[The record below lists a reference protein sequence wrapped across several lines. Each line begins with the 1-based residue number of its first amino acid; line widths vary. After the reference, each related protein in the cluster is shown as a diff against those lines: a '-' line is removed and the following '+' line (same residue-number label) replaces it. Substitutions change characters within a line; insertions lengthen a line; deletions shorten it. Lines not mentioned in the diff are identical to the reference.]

1 MHAGS
6 KQLWPDLL
14 ECSAPINSLYKGK
27 ISAFYQE
34 IHTVR

>member
-27 ISAFYQE
+27 NQLSIRKF
-34 IHTVR
+34 TL